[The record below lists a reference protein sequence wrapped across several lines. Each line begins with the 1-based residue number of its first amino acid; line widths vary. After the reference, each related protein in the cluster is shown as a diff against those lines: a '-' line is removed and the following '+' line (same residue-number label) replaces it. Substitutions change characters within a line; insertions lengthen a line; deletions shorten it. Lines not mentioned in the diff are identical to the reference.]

1 MPIEPQSPL
10 FPFKPVD
17 PLCPGFPI
25 GPTSL
30 LFPGEQ
36 MGPLTPFSPLTHR
49 DPLGALFSSC
59 TMHSCTT
66 QRSSRARFPWGSFF
80 ALVSWV
86 SGSTRISGGS
96 LWTCLT
102 KFFCIGTTLCKLL
115 VNFRRICCN
124 DTVVDVGIAFRLSR
138 SEIVSK
144 VFEVSFQR
152 IFTRQPSNVI
162 QIRS

>member
-1 MPIEPQSPL
+1 MPIEPRSPL

-17 PLCPGFPI
+17 PYVLVFPLFQHLFCSLENKWDLCHLSRPWLPV
-25 GPTSL
+25 TLRS
-30 LFPGEQ
+30 
-36 MGPLTPFSPLTHR
+36 
-49 DPLGALFSSC
+49 LFSSC

-66 QRSSRARFPWGSFF
+66 QRSSRARFPWGFF
-80 ALVSWV
+80 FFLVSWV